1 MADAEP
7 SSTQRDFVVTYNNPR
22 SAIQEYAQ
30 AGAQLADIEPHK
42 TVQMLLQG
50 AMDRIAI
57 AKGHMQRKEIRQKG
71 DFISK
76 AISIIDG
83 LQASLDYESGG
94 AIAGNLDGLYEYMQ
108 RQLLKANLEN
118 NQTILDEVFGLLAN
132 IKEAWDAIPE
142 DAKRVPPR

>member
-1 MADAEP
+1 MSQFSP
-7 SSTQRDFVVTYNNPR
+7 NN
-22 SAIQEYAQ
+22 AMQQYAQ
-30 AGAQLADIEPHK
+30 AGAQVADVDPYR

-57 AKGHMQRKEIRQKG
+57 AKGHMQRQEVRQKG
-71 DFISK
+71 EFISK

-83 LQASLDYESGG
+83 LQAGLDRESGG

-118 NQTILDEVFGLLAN
+118 DLTILNEIAGLLAN
-132 IKEAWDAIPE
+132 IKEAWDAIP
-142 DAKRVPPR
+142 DSAKRLPA

>member
-1 MADAEP
+1 M
-7 SSTQRDFVVTYNNPR
+7 SQFNPR
-22 SAIQEYAQ
+22 NAMQQYAQ
-30 AGAQLADIEPHK
+30 AGAQVADIEPYRC
-42 TVQMLLQG
+42 VQMLLQG

-71 DFISK
+71 EFISK

-83 LQASLDYESGG
+83 LQAGLDRESGG

-118 NQTILDEVFGLLAN
+118 DETVLDEIAGLLTN
-132 IKEAWDAIPE
+132 IKEAWDAIP
-142 DAKRVPPR
+142 DTAKHLPA

>member
-1 MADAEP
+1 M
-7 SSTQRDFVVTYNNPR
+7 TYNNPR

-30 AGAQLADIEPHK
+30 AGAQVADVEPYK

-57 AKGHMQRKEIRQKG
+57 AKGHMLRKEVVQKG
-71 DFISK
+71 EFIGK
-76 AISIIDG
+76 AISIIEG

-94 AIAGNLDGLYEYMQ
+94 AIAGNLDGLYDYMQ

-118 NQTILDEVFGLLAN
+118 NLTILDEIFGLLAN
-132 IKEAWDAIPE
+132 IKEAWDAIPD
-142 DAKRVPPR
+142 DAKRVRAG